1 MDAVLISTKGQIV
14 LPIAVRRA
22 LGLKPGMRV
31 KVSLDGKRAVLTA
44 AATPQTTRLQ
54 DIQALLAYD
63 GEPVPVSAMRVTDY
77 KA

>member
-54 DIQALLAYD
+54 DIQALLSYD
-63 GEPVPVSAMRVTDY
+63 GEPVPVSAMRVTDC

>member
-14 LPIAVRRA
+14 LPIAVRQA

-44 AATPQTTRLQ
+44 AATPTTTCLA
-54 DIQALLAYD
+54 DIQALLAYE
-63 GEPVPVSAMRVTDY
+63 GEPVPVRDMRVTDY